1 VKDARALVRLLAD
14 PAASAAVTDWT
25 SLIAAARAE
34 SLIGS
39 LAWRLLG
46 QDLPAGVEALVET
59 ARRDSEA
66 VRTQA
71 LWEAEMAR
79 RALAPLGIPVILL
92 KGTAYA
98 AAGLEA
104 GRGRSIGDLDILVPR
119 AALAEVERA
128 LLAAGWEW
136 VKEDAYDDQYYRR
149 WMHELPPL
157 IHRERDRMID
167 VHHAILP
174 LTARP
179 KPAMAAMIESSVAL
193 PDGLRVLAPADMV
206 LHAAAHLFA
215 DGDLAGGLRNL
226 WDIDRLLREFGD
238 RDPEFW
244 PALRERAARHDLL
257 PAVAR
262 AVRLASHLYRTPVN
276 WGQARI
282 SRRPTGAE
290 NRACPRLTS
299 LDRLFRRRLLAR
311 DGWGRPRRPVARLG
325 FYVRSHW
332 LRMPPLM
339 LARHLWAKARKRQ
352 SGAMPSPGFQPS
364 SSKGGL

>member
-1 VKDARALVRLLAD
+1 MRDARPLVGLLAD
-14 PAASAAVTDWT
+14 PAAAAEITDWT
-25 SLIAAARAE
+25 GLIALARAE
-34 SLIGS
+34 SLVGA
-39 LAWRLLG
+39 LAWRLDGLA
-46 QDLPAGVEALVET
+46 LPAKVEALLAA
-59 ARRDSEA
+59 ARRDGESA
-66 VRTQA
+66 RAQA

-79 RALAPLGIPVILL
+79 RALAPLGVPVVLL

-119 AALAEVERA
+119 AALADVERA

-179 KPAMAAMIESSVAL
+179 KPDMAAMIEARVPLA
-193 PDGLRVLAPADMV
+193 DGLFTLSPPDMIV
-206 LHAAAHLFA
+206 HAVAHLFA

-238 RDPEFW
+238 RHSDFE
-244 PALRERAARHDLL
+244 AKLLGRAEQHNLL
-257 PAVAR
+257 AAVAR
-262 AVRLASHLYRTPVN
+262 AVRLAHHIYKTPLRCQAPKSKSLVSGGSEIEQIGYRIT
-276 WGQARI
+276 A
-282 SRRPTGAE
+282 A
-290 NRACPRLTS
+290 
-299 LDRLFRRRLLAR
+299 DRLHLRRLLAR
-311 DGWGRPRRPVARLG
+311 DGWGRARRPLTRLG
-325 FYVRSHW
+325 FYVRSHL

-339 LARHLWAKARKRQ
+339 LARHLWTKARKR
-352 SGAMPSPGFQPS
+352 
-364 SSKGGL
+364 